1 MIAGRPDFQA
11 VDSLTTDL
19 QRAGMK
25 QRVMSASV
33 FLCVQERRRAQAPLR
48 RARRLRTLLLQLQL
62 VLVVLL
68 LQFVLL
74 LLKLQFVLLLLMLQ
88 LLMLVLP
95 AAPPAAIP
103 VRASATAPATA

>member
-1 MIAGRPDFQA
+1 MRGC
-11 VDSLTTDL
+11 VD
-19 QRAGMK
+19 G
-25 QRVMSASV
+25 
-33 FLCVQERRRAQAPLR
+33 QERERERKVSCARSPVAILAQSIFAPRPQLQWVGKQWQ
-48 RARRLRTLLLQLQL
+48 LQLVLVLLLLKLQL